1 MPRYYFRLADG
12 AKILEN
18 RQGIDLPGNATA
30 RDDAFALARHL
41 KHALSCKHGLGRL
54 VHHIIDTHG
63 HKIRRSPD
71 CGCLKSRVASASSF
85 ARRLSGRAAAPLAK
99 SVDSSQG
106 DIAHIIVG
114 FHNGAFY

>member
-41 KHALSCKHGLGRL
+41 KHGLVMQAWAG
-54 VHHIIDTHG
+54 TAG
-63 HKIRRSPD
+63 
-71 CGCLKSRVASASSF
+71 SS
-85 ARRLSGRAAAPLAK
+85 
-99 SVDSSQG
+99 
-106 DIAHIIVG
+106 H
-114 FHNGAFY
+114 Y